1 MTCVIQ
7 GCTRKVDRRWF
18 LCGEHYRIL
27 PEDLRA
33 ALSRAYNP
41 HLELGDQAGGFFT
54 ALARVQGWVRETF
67 GVEDK
72 RPRQSWA
79 QLVAWVRERDAA
91 RGQRTPSACSER
103 PAAEPDDPA
112 SAPAAQMRLL

>member
-1 MTCVIQ
+1 MNCVIQ
-7 GCTRKVDRRWF
+7 GCGRKVDRRWC

-41 HLELGDQAGGFFT
+41 HLELGDQAPGFFT
-54 ALARVQGWVRETF
+54 ARARVQGWMAETF

-72 RPRQSWA
+72 RPRQSWE

-91 RGQRTPSACSER
+91 RGQRTPPPPPRSAS
-103 PAAEPDDPA
+103 EPDDPA
-112 SAPAAQMRLL
+112 PAPPAQMELL